1 MSAGGLKDTADLI
14 MSVERDPAT
23 GRWRVIAD
31 DGSILEGDFSTAA
44 AAWRWVD
51 DRAEGLEVRQG
62 RVLGADP
69 SLWGM
74 TR

>member
-1 MSAGGLKDTADLI
+1 MALDDLII
-14 MSVERDPAT
+14 MSVERDDA
-23 GRWRVIAD
+23 GRWRVVAD

-62 RVLGADP
+62 RILGAGHAARAP
-69 SLWGM
+69 
-74 TR
+74 